1 MCECHSRSSWLFLV
15 IWSHLQMHGYF
26 KISTYCSS
34 LTLAPVQKTF
44 ASASCHLS
52 SAGHCDQNSGNRR
65 AQVSQ
70 DHPSGLTPVTQA
82 EHEQQNSLPLA
93 CSQPAA
99 SCNIPP
105 LGNQTG
111 SITHSI
117 TTVTC
122 SKYIIEYLIYV
133 LSLCFQIRFTHPLY
147 LTVGWQH
154 PHLYWALRDLDQFT
168 MNLYVYWTII
178 HRANNEGC
186 WSIKNESII

>member
-1 MCECHSRSSWLFLV
+1 
-15 IWSHLQMHGYF
+15 MHGYF

-122 SKYIIEYLIYV
+122 SKYIIEYLICFISLFPDQVHTSTVFNCRLTTSTPV
-133 LSLCFQIRFTHPLY
+133 LSPQRPGSVH
-147 LTVGWQH
+147 
-154 PHLYWALRDLDQFT
+154 
-168 MNLYVYWTII
+168 
-178 HRANNEGC
+178 NEPVRLLNYNPPC
-186 WSIKNESII
+186 KQ